1 MSYYEEDT
9 RKKSLPL
16 FIGIFLVFLSAIT
29 ATFAA
34 NITINGSNR
43 VEFGQAV
50 YVVEACNGWIQITLG
65 NGDEDNSPG
74 AWRLI
79 TSFVINGL
87 DTRSCGST
95 NITFK
100 AYGGTDTQL
109 DLYDIQTREDGWVEP
124 GTPVPVNQFTLRID
138 DQEAVSLVDADG
150 TTIALDDPYISLDID
165 DASRTYVVGFT
176 YPLAEVEEITRMTVE
191 SGPNA

>member
-9 RKKSLPL
+9 RKKSIPL
-16 FIGIFLVFLSAIT
+16 FIGIFLVALSAIT

-50 YVVEACNGWIQITLG
+50 YVVEACNGWIQISLG
-65 NGDEDNSPG
+65 YGETKGGFSY
-74 AWRLI
+74 I

-100 AYGGTDTQL
+100 AYGGKSQL
-109 DLYDIQTREDGWVEP
+109 DLYTAFAPSDPTEQNPIT
-124 GTPVPVNQFTLRID
+124 VNQFTLRID
-138 DQEAVSLVDADG
+138 AQEAVSLVDSQG
-150 TTIALDDPYISLDID
+150 STIAEDDPYISLDIED
-165 DASRTYVVGFT
+165 SSRTYVVGFT
-176 YPLAEVEEITRMTVE
+176 YPRAKVVDITRMTVE
-191 SGPNA
+191 SGSNA

>member
-9 RKKSLPL
+9 RKKSVPL
-16 FIGIFLVFLSAIT
+16 FIGIFLVVLSAIS

-50 YVVEACNGWIQITLG
+50 YVVEACNGWIQISLG
-65 NGDEDNSPG
+65 YGETTDGLSN
-74 AWRLI
+74 I

-100 AYGGTDTQL
+100 AYGDTDTQL
-109 DLYDIQTREDGWVEP
+109 DLYDMQTRGDGWVEP
-124 GTPVPVNQFTLRID
+124 GTPVPVNQFLRID

-150 TTIALDDPYISLDID
+150 TTIATDDPYISLDID

-191 SGPNA
+191 SGPNV

>member
-1 MSYYEEDT
+1 MSYYEENT

-16 FIGIFLVFLSAIT
+16 FIGIFLVFLSAIS

-50 YVVEACNGWIQITLG
+50 YVVEACNGWIQISLG
-65 NGDEDNSPG
+65 YGETEDGFSY
-74 AWRLI
+74 I

-100 AYGGTDTQL
+100 AYSGESQM
-109 DLYDIQTREDGWVEP
+109 DLYKASEP
-124 GTPVPVNQFTLRID
+124 TDQNQITVNQFTLRID
-138 DQEAVSLVDADG
+138 AQEAVSLVDSQG
-150 TTIALDDPYISLDID
+150 STIATNDPYISLDSD
-165 DASRTYVVGFT
+165 DATRTYVVGFT
-176 YPLAEVEEITRMTVE
+176 YPRAKVADITRMTVE
-191 SGPNA
+191 SGSNA

>member
-9 RKKSLPL
+9 RKRSVPL
-16 FIGIFLVFLSAIT
+16 FIGIFLVFLSAIS

-50 YVVEACNGWIQITLG
+50 YVVEACNGWIQISLG
-65 NGDEDNSPG
+65 YGETNGEGLSYIN
-74 AWRLI
+74 
-79 TSFVINGL
+79 SFVINGL

-100 AYGGTDTQL
+100 AYDNADQL
-109 DLYDIQTREDGWVEP
+109 DLYARFAPSDPTEQNEIQVD
-124 GTPVPVNQFTLRID
+124 QFTLRID
-138 DQEAVSLVDADG
+138 GAEQVSLVDPDG
-150 TTIALDDPYISLDID
+150 TTIPADDPYISLDED
-165 DASRTYVVGFT
+165 ETTKTYVVGFT
-176 YPLAEVEEITRMTVE
+176 YPLAMVADLTRMTVE

>member
-9 RKKSLPL
+9 RKKSVPL
-16 FIGIFLVFLSAIT
+16 FLGIFLVFLSAIS

-34 NITINGSNR
+34 NITINDSNR

-50 YVVEACNGWIQITLG
+50 YVVEACNGWVQISLG
-65 NGDEDNSPG
+65 YGETVNGYSY
-74 AWRLI
+74 I

-100 AYGGTDTQL
+100 AYGGETQL
-109 DLYDIQTREDGWVEP
+109 ELYDTYAIEDGEE
-124 GTPVPVNQFTLRID
+124 VNPATSINFFTLRID
-138 DQEAVSLVDADG
+138 DQEAISLVDSEG
-150 TTIALDDPYISLDID
+150 TTIATTDPFISLDTD
-165 DASRTYVVGFT
+165 DATRTYVVGFT
-176 YPLAEVEEITRMTVE
+176 YPRARVEEITRMTVE

>member
-1 MSYYEEDT
+1 MSYYEEDM
-9 RKKSLPL
+9 RKRSIPL
-16 FIGIFLVFLSAIT
+16 FIGIFLVFLSAIS

-50 YVVEACNGWIQITLG
+50 YVVEACNGWIQISLG
-65 NGDEDNSPG
+65 YGETNGEGLSYIN
-74 AWRLI
+74 
-79 TSFVINGL
+79 SFVINGL

-100 AYGGTDTQL
+100 AYDNADQL
-109 DLYDIQTREDGWVEP
+109 DLYDIQSREDGLEP
-124 GTPVPVNQFTLRID
+124 GAAVPVNQFTLRID
-138 DQEAVSLVDADG
+138 AQEVVSLVDSDG
-150 TTIALDDPYISLDID
+150 TTIAADDPYISLDED
-165 DASRTYVVGFT
+165 ETTKTYVVGFA
-176 YPLAEVEEITRMTVE
+176 YPLAMVVDLTRMTVE

>member
-1 MSYYEEDT
+1 VSYYEEDT
-9 RKKSLPL
+9 RKKSVPL
-16 FIGIFLVFLSAIT
+16 FLGIFLVFLSAIS

-34 NITINGSNR
+34 NITINDSNR

-50 YVVEACNGWIQITLG
+50 YVVEACNGWVQISLG
-65 NGDEDNSPG
+65 YGETVNGYSY
-74 AWRLI
+74 I

-100 AYGGTDTQL
+100 AYGGETQL
-109 DLYDIQTREDGWVEP
+109 DLYDTYSVTNGQEVGQP
-124 GTPVPVNQFTLRID
+124 MPVNFFTLRID
-138 DQEAVSLVDADG
+138 DQEAISLVDSEG
-150 TTIALDDPYISLDID
+150 TTIASTDPFISLDTD
-165 DASRTYVVGFT
+165 DATRTYVVGFT
-176 YPLAEVEEITRMTVE
+176 YPRAKVEEITRMTVE